1 MNNDEKSIFD
11 IEPLYSNNDTTNYLL
26 YNINL
31 LQNYPITHYNYL
43 LYEVDTQKNLNM
55 LILSEKSKLEQ
66 EKTKIEQE
74 KKDLL
79 LETSRLKRKIIHLED
94 ELYFDKNPEKKI
106 KISKYEYYKFNTTKK
121 SYDNEKINEI
131 LCNIKSIDDII
142 NLKEKWYN
150 IRHNKELQKLYN
162 TIPALEKLNSLVGMN
177 KLKKDLFRKLIYFVK
192 NEHTDEYLHTVIC
205 GPPGVGKTEFAKI
218 YADIFVRLNVLSSDT
233 FIEIKRDDL
242 VGKYLGQTA
251 PKTRELLDKAL
262 GGVIFLDEAYS
273 LGNEEK
279 RDSFSKEAIDMINQY
294 LSEHKHELM
303 FIIAG
308 YEEDI
313 DKCFFSYNRG
323 LKRRFSTVYT
333 IENYDYKELLEIFK
347 MKVKQYKY
355 NLCVEEDKIEKFFK
369 ENKDIF
375 INQGGDIERLFN
387 EIKYNQ
393 CLRIF
398 KENVKN
404 VDIKLEDI
412 ENSVDI
418 FKKKEDNKINFN
430 MYL

>member
-1 MNNDEKSIFD
+1 MEINKENIYELTNN
-11 IEPLYSNNDTTNYLL
+11 LL
-26 YNINL
+26 SYNISL

-43 LYEVDTQKNLNM
+43 LKEVEVQKDLNST
-55 LILSEKSKLEQ
+55 ILNEKNKLE
-66 EKTKIEQE
+66 EEQ
-74 KKDLL
+74 KDLIF
-79 LETSRLKRKIIHLED
+79 ETNKLKRKINSLED
-94 ELYFDKNPEKKI
+94 TLYKEKNPENNPTKKI
-106 KISKYEYYKFNTTKK
+106 KFSRYEFFKFNTTKK
-121 SYDNEKINEI
+121 SYSDEKINNI

-142 NLKEKWYN
+142 DLKDKWYN
-150 IRHNKELQKLYN
+150 IRHNKELQKLYY
-162 TIPALEKLNSLVGMN
+162 TISALEKLNNLVGMN
-177 KLKKDLFRKLIYFVK
+177 KLKKDVFRKIIYFIK
-192 NEHTDEYLHTVIC
+192 NNHNDEYLHTVIC

-218 YADIFVRLNVLSSDT
+218 YADIFVRLNVLSTDT
-233 FIEIKRDDL
+233 FLEIKRDDL

-294 LSEHKHELM
+294 LSEHKHDLM

-313 DKCFFSYNRG
+313 EKCFFSYNRG

-333 IENYDYKELLEIFK
+333 IENYDYKELMDIFK

-355 NLCVEEDKIEKFFK
+355 ILCVENNELENFFK
-369 ENKDIF
+369 NNKDLF

-398 KENVKN
+398 KENINN

-412 ENSVDI
+412 ELSLAI
-418 FKKKEDNKINFN
+418 FKKKENEYKIPFN
-430 MYL
+430 MYI

>member
-1 MNNDEKSIFD
+1 MDNNEESIFN
-11 IEPLYSNNDTTNYLL
+11 IEPLNDNNDYIKNYLL
-26 YNINL
+26 YNISL

-43 LYEVDTQKNLNM
+43 LHEVDTQKNLNM
-55 LILSEKSKLEQ
+55 LILSEKTKL
-66 EKTKIEQE
+66 EQE

-79 LETSRLKRKIIHLED
+79 LETGRLKRKITHLED
-94 ELYFDKNPEKKI
+94 ELYVEENPEKKI
-106 KISKYEYYKFNTTKK
+106 KISKYEYFKFNTTKK
-121 SYDNEKINEI
+121 SYDNEKINET
-131 LCNIKSIDDII
+131 LYNIRSIDDII
-142 NLKEKWYN
+142 NLKDKWYN
-150 IRHNKELQKLYN
+150 IRHNKELQKLYY
-162 TIPALEKLNSLVGMN
+162 TIPALEKLNSLVGMT
-177 KLKKDLFRKLIYFVK
+177 KLKNDVFRKLIYFVK

-294 LSEHKHELM
+294 LSEHKHDLM

-308 YEEDI
+308 YEDDI
-313 DKCFFSYNRG
+313 EKCFFSYNKG

-333 IENYDYKELLEIFK
+333 IDNYDYKELLEIFRT
-347 MKVKQYKY
+347 KVKYYKY
-355 NLCVEEDKIEKFFK
+355 NLCIEDEIIEKFFK
-369 ENKDIF
+369 DNKDIF
-375 INQGGDIERLFN
+375 VNQGGDIERLFN

-398 KENVKN
+398 KNNIKN
-404 VDIKLEDI
+404 VDIKIEDI
-412 ENSVDI
+412 NNSVNI
-418 FKKKEDNKINFN
+418 FKKKEENNKIILN

>member
-1 MNNDEKSIFD
+1 MDNNEESIFN
-11 IEPLYSNNDTTNYLL
+11 IEPLNNNNDYIKNYLL
-26 YNINL
+26 YNISL
-31 LQNYPITHYNYL
+31 LQNYPVTHYNYL
-43 LYEVDTQKNLNM
+43 LHEVDTQKNLNM
-55 LILSEKSKLEQ
+55 LILSEKTKL
-66 EKTKIEQE
+66 EQE

-79 LETSRLKRKIIHLED
+79 LETGRLKRKITHLED
-94 ELYFDKNPEKKI
+94 ELYVEENPEKKI
-106 KISKYEYYKFNTTKK
+106 KISKYEYFKFNTTKK
-121 SYDNEKINEI
+121 SYDNEKINET
-131 LCNIKSIDDII
+131 LYNIRSIDDII
-142 NLKEKWYN
+142 NLKDKWYN
-150 IRHNKELQKLYN
+150 IRHNKELQKLYY
-162 TIPALEKLNSLVGMN
+162 TIPALEKLNNLVGMT
-177 KLKKDLFRKLIYFVK
+177 KLKNDVFRKLIYFVK

-205 GPPGVGKTEFAKI
+205 GPPGVGKTEFARI

-294 LSEHKHELM
+294 LSEHKHDLM

-308 YEEDI
+308 YEDDI
-313 DKCFFSYNRG
+313 EKCFFSYNKG

-333 IENYDYKELLEIFK
+333 IDNYDYKELLEIFRT
-347 MKVKQYKY
+347 KVKYYKY
-355 NLCVEEDKIEKFFK
+355 NLCIEDEIIEKFFK
-369 ENKDIF
+369 DNKDIF
-375 INQGGDIERLFN
+375 VNQGGDIERLFT

-398 KENVKN
+398 KNNIKN
-404 VDIKLEDI
+404 VDIKIEDI
-412 ENSVDI
+412 NNSVNI
-418 FKKKEDNKINFN
+418 FKKKEENNKIILN

>member
-1 MNNDEKSIFD
+1 MDNNQRSIFD
-11 IEPLYSNNDTTNYLL
+11 IEQTDNNYLL

-43 LYEVDTQKNLNM
+43 LHEVDTQKNLNM
-55 LILSEKSKLEQ
+55 FILSEKTKIEQ
-66 EKTKIEQE
+66 ENAKLEQE

-79 LETSRLKRKIIHLED
+79 LETGKLKRKIINLED
-94 ELYFDKNPEKKI
+94 ELYIEENPEKKI
-106 KISKYEYYKFNTTKK
+106 KISKYEFYKFNITKK
-121 SYDNEKINEI
+121 SYENEKINEI
-131 LCNIKSIDDII
+131 LQNIRSINDII
-142 NLKEKWYN
+142 NLKNKWYN
-150 IRHNKELQKLYN
+150 IRHNKELQKLFY
-162 TIPALEKLNSLVGMN
+162 TIPALEKLNTLVGMD
-177 KLKKDLFRKLIYFVK
+177 KLKNDVFRKLIYFVK

-233 FIEIKRDDL
+233 FMEIKRDDL

-294 LSEHKHELM
+294 LSEHKHDLM

-333 IENYDYKELLEIFK
+333 IDNYEYKELLEIFK

-355 NLCVEEDKIEKFFK
+355 EICVDNEKLEKFFK

-412 ENSVDI
+412 ENSVNI
-418 FKKKEDNKINFN
+418 FKKKEENKINFN

>member
-1 MNNDEKSIFD
+1 MDNNEESIFN
-11 IEPLYSNNDTTNYLL
+11 IEPLYDNDTKNYLL
-26 YNINL
+26 YNISL

-43 LYEVDTQKNLNM
+43 LHEVDTQKNLNM
-55 LILSEKSKLEQ
+55 LILSEKNKL
-66 EKTKIEQE
+66 EQE

-94 ELYFDKNPEKKI
+94 ELYLDKNPEKKI
-106 KISKYEYYKFNTTKK
+106 KISKYEYFKYNMTKK

-131 LCNIKSIDDII
+131 LYNIRNIDDII
-142 NLKEKWYN
+142 NLKDKWHN
-150 IRHNKELQKLYN
+150 IRHNKELQKLYY

-177 KLKKDLFRKLIYFVK
+177 KLKNDVFRKLIYFIK

-313 DKCFFSYNRG
+313 EKCFFSYNRG

-333 IENYDYKELLEIFK
+333 IDNYVYKELLEIFK
-347 MKVKQYKY
+347 MKVKQYNY
-355 NLCVEEDKIEKFFK
+355 NLCVDDDRLEKFFN

-398 KENVKN
+398 KDNIN
-404 VDIKLEDI
+404 NFDIKLEDI

-418 FKKKEDNKINFN
+418 FKKKEENKINFN

>member
-1 MNNDEKSIFD
+1 MDNNEGSIFD
-11 IEPLYSNNDTTNYLL
+11 FKTSENNDTKNYLL
-26 YNINL
+26 YNISL
-31 LQNYPITHYNYL
+31 LQNYPTTHYNYL
-43 LYEVDTQKNLNM
+43 LHEVDTQKNLNM

-66 EKTKIEQE
+66 EK
-74 KKDLL
+74 KDLL
-79 LETSRLKRKIIHLED
+79 LETNRLKRKITNLED
-94 ELYFDKNPEKKI
+94 ELYVENNPAKKI
-106 KISKYEYYKFNTTKK
+106 KISKYEFYKFNTTKK

-131 LCNIKSIDDII
+131 LYNIRSIDDII
-142 NLKEKWYN
+142 NLKDNWYN
-150 IRHNKELQKLYN
+150 IRHNKELQKLYY
-162 TIPALEKLNSLVGMN
+162 TIPALEKLNTLVGMN
-177 KLKKDLFRKLIYFVK
+177 KLKNDVFRKLIYFVK
-192 NEHTDEYLHTVIC
+192 NEHTDEYLHTVIS

-218 YADIFVRLNVLSSDT
+218 YADIFVRLNVLSSDS

-294 LSEHKHELM
+294 LSEHKHDLM

-308 YEEDI
+308 YDEDI
-313 DKCFFSYNRG
+313 EKCFFSYNRG
-323 LKRRFSTVYT
+323 LKRRFSTVYA
-333 IENYDYKELLEIFK
+333 IENYDYKELMEIFK
-347 MKVKQYKY
+347 MKVTQYKY
-355 NLCVEEDKIEKFFK
+355 NLCVEDNKLEIFFK

-393 CLRIF
+393 CFRIF
-398 KENVKN
+398 KENIKN
-404 VDIKLEDI
+404 VDVKLEDI
-412 ENSVDI
+412 KTSINI
-418 FKKKEDNKINFN
+418 FIKKEESKINFN

>member
-1 MNNDEKSIFD
+1 MDNNEESIFN
-11 IEPLYSNNDTTNYLL
+11 IEPLNDNNDYIKNYLL
-26 YNINL
+26 YNISL
-31 LQNYPITHYNYL
+31 LQNYPVSHYNYL
-43 LYEVDTQKNLNM
+43 LHEVDTQKNLNM
-55 LILSEKSKLEQ
+55 LILSEKTKLE
-66 EKTKIEQE
+66 EE
-74 KKDLL
+74 KKNLL
-79 LETSRLKRKIIHLED
+79 LETGRLKRKITHLED
-94 ELYFDKNPEKKI
+94 ELYLDKNPEKKI
-106 KISKYEYYKFNTTKK
+106 KISKYEYYKYNTTKK

-131 LCNIKSIDDII
+131 LQNIRSIDDII
-142 NLKEKWYN
+142 NLKDKWYN
-150 IRHNKELQKLYN
+150 IRHNKELQKLYY
-162 TIPALEKLNSLVGMN
+162 TIPALEKLNNLVGMT
-177 KLKKDLFRKLIYFVK
+177 KLKNDVFRKLIYFVK

-218 YADIFVRLNVLSSDT
+218 YADIFVRLNVLSSDS

-294 LSEHKHELM
+294 LSEHKHDLM

-313 DKCFFSYNRG
+313 EKCFFSYNRG

-347 MKVKQYKY
+347 MKVNQYKY
-355 NLCVEEDKIEKFFK
+355 KLCVEDESIEKFFK
-369 ENKDIF
+369 DNKDIF
-375 INQGGDIERLFN
+375 VNQGGDIERLFN

-398 KENVKN
+398 KENIKN

-418 FKKKEDNKINFN
+418 FKKKEENKIPFS

>member
-1 MNNDEKSIFD
+1 
-11 IEPLYSNNDTTNYLL
+11 
-26 YNINL
+26 
-31 LQNYPITHYNYL
+31 
-43 LYEVDTQKNLNM
+43 M
-55 LILSEKSKLEQ
+55 LILSEKTKL
-66 EKTKIEQE
+66 EQE

-79 LETSRLKRKIIHLED
+79 LETGRLKRKIIQLED
-94 ELYFDKNPEKKI
+94 ELYIEENPTKKI

-142 NLKEKWYN
+142 NLKDKWYN
-150 IRHNKELQKLYN
+150 IRHNKELQKLYY
-162 TIPALEKLNSLVGMN
+162 TIPALEKLNNLVGMS
-177 KLKKDLFRKLIYFVK
+177 KLKNDVFRKLIYFVK

-218 YADIFVRLNVLSSDT
+218 YADIFVRLNVLRTDT

-294 LSEHKHELM
+294 LSEHKHDLM

-313 DKCFFSYNRG
+313 EKCFFSYNKG
-323 LKRRFSTVYT
+323 LRRRFSTVYT
-333 IENYDYKELLEIFK
+333 IDNYEYKELLEIFK

-355 NLCVEEDKIEKFFK
+355 ELCVEDDKLENFFK
-369 ENKDIF
+369 NNKDIF
-375 INQGGDIERLFN
+375 VNQGGDIERLFN

-398 KENVKN
+398 KENN
-404 VDIKLEDI
+404 TNFNIKLEDI
-412 ENSVDI
+412 ENSVNI
-418 FKKKEDNKINFN
+418 FKKKEENNKIILN

>member
-1 MNNDEKSIFD
+1 MDNNERSIFD
-11 IEPLYSNNDTTNYLL
+11 IEPSYDNDTKNYLL
-26 YNINL
+26 YNISL

-43 LYEVDTQKNLNM
+43 LHEVDTQKNLNM
-55 LILSEKSKLEQ
+55 LILN
-66 EKTKIEQE
+66 EKTKLEQE

-94 ELYFDKNPEKKI
+94 ELFLDKNPEKKI
-106 KISKYEYYKFNTTKK
+106 KMSKYEFFKYNITKK
-121 SYDNEKINEI
+121 SYENDKINEI
-131 LCNIKSIDDII
+131 LYNIRNIDDII
-142 NLKEKWYN
+142 NLKDKWHN
-150 IRHNKELQKLYN
+150 IRHNKELQKLFY
-162 TIPALEKLNSLVGMN
+162 TIPALEKLNTLIGMT
-177 KLKKDLFRKLIYFVK
+177 KLKNDVFRKLIYFVK
-192 NEHTDEYLHTVIC
+192 NEHTDEYLHTVIS

-313 DKCFFSYNRG
+313 EKCFFSYNRG

-333 IENYDYKELLEIFK
+333 IEEYDYKELLEIFK
-347 MKVKQYKY
+347 IKVKQYKY
-355 NLCVEEDKIEKFFK
+355 NLCVDNDKLENFFK
-369 ENKDIF
+369 KNKEIF

-398 KENVKN
+398 KDNVKN
-404 VDIKLEDI
+404 VDIILEDLL
-412 ENSVDI
+412 NSLAI
-418 FKKKEDNKINFN
+418 FNNKKENIINFN